1 MKKVI
6 NVFNI
11 LIDKLQ
17 KNHIDEYTAQCAY
30 FTLLAFI
37 PLIMLILTL
46 TKYVGIDE
54 KTLFIIIEK
63 ISTGNILNE
72 AILGII
78 KEVYS
83 KSVGTIT
90 ISAIFVLWSAGKGF
104 LALCKG
110 LNAAYEI
117 DMQKKFMYF
126 RIKATICIIVFIVLI
141 ILMLLIVV
149 FGNQINII
157 LPIFY
162 HSKNL

>member
-63 ISTGNILNE
+63 ISTGNIL
-72 AILGII
+72 
-78 KEVYS
+78 YS
-83 KSVGTIT
+83 DNSFVNMF
-90 ISAIFVLWSAGKGF
+90 SHIFH
-104 LALCKG
+104 
-110 LNAAYEI
+110 
-117 DMQKKFMYF
+117 
-126 RIKATICIIVFIVLI
+126 
-141 ILMLLIVV
+141 
-149 FGNQINII
+149 
-157 LPIFY
+157 IFY
-162 HSKNL
+162 YFEQLRAYA